1 MMKRKGAVSSVF
13 VTKRPYLFQAVP
25 PTICCSTRNLPI
37 LFAPGASGTKT
48 AIEKHHLF
56 PKAWLSRKG
65 ISKDRDRNQIANFAY
80 IEWKDNLGISDEEPA
95 GYRKRLSGHFSNA
108 DMRKMMADNA
118 LPDNGFHLDY
128 FAFLAER
135 RKRMARIIRRGYER
149 LKQGEVV

>member
-1 MMKRKGAVSSVF
+1 MLFSF
-13 VTKRPYLFQAVP
+13 VP
-25 PTICCSTRNLPI
+25 IRN

-95 GYRKRLSGHFSNA
+95 RYWERLSGHFSNA

-118 LPDNGFHLDY
+118 LPDNGFHMDY